1 MRAIVKLTTT
11 KEEVILTVRASDIK
25 KVIYDL
31 NYKEQRLRK
40 LYGIGQYKRTIVTG
54 QKLSKMEIEKIR
66 RILEKIANTEI
77 EFIDNYSIT
86 NQIQREKLKVK
97 LEEAAKKSEEI
108 QEKQKEAQEEGE
120 LGLHAIKSTFE
131 SEIQTSETK
140 FIYGNLRSRTKRRVC
155 RKFSSYRRFKLWCRS
170 NCW

>member
-31 NYKEQRLRK
+31 NHKEQRLRK
-40 LYGIGQYKRTIVTG
+40 LYGLGNFTRTIVTG

-77 EFIDNYSIT
+77 EFIDNYSI
-86 NQIQREKLKVK
+86 
-97 LEEAAKKSEEI
+97 
-108 QEKQKEAQEEGE
+108 
-120 LGLHAIKSTFE
+120 
-131 SEIQTSETK
+131 
-140 FIYGNLRSRTKRRVC
+140 SRTNSKRKDK
-155 RKFSSYRRFKLWCRS
+155 RKARRSF
-170 NCW
+170 

>member
-31 NYKEQRLRK
+31 NHKEQRLRK
-40 LYGIGQYKRTIVTG
+40 LYGLGNFTRTIVTG

-77 EFIDNYSIT
+77 EFIDNYSI
-86 NQIQREKLKVK
+86 
-97 LEEAAKKSEEI
+97 
-108 QEKQKEAQEEGE
+108 
-120 LGLHAIKSTFE
+120 
-131 SEIQTSETK
+131 
-140 FIYGNLRSRTKRRVC
+140 SRTNSKRKDK
-155 RKFSSYRRFKLWCRS
+155 RKIRRGF
-170 NCW
+170 